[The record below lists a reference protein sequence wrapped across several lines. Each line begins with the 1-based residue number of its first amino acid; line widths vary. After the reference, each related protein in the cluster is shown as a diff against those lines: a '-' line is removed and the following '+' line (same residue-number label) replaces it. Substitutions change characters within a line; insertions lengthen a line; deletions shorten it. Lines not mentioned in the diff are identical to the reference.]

1 MFKTVLIWRSSCRMY
16 RNKNLLIL
24 YYLWKKLSKFSNAQ
38 KKSLPMLFFF
48 QLRSTANSK
57 FSFCVSLCEI
67 NCIKTQIISLVLNPS
82 TFYFIRGSLCFTH
95 FNVIIRQRLKK
106 KFKLGERSHIRN
118 EGGIIENAYAWLRRR
133 GERWVGMMT

>member
-1 MFKTVLIWRSSCRMY
+1 M
-16 RNKNLLIL
+16 
-24 YYLWKKLSKFSNAQ
+24 KKAFQIFQRTKKKFFHA
-38 KKSLPMLFFF
+38 FFF

-118 EGGIIENAYAWLRRR
+118 EGGIIENAYA
-133 GERWVGMMT
+133 